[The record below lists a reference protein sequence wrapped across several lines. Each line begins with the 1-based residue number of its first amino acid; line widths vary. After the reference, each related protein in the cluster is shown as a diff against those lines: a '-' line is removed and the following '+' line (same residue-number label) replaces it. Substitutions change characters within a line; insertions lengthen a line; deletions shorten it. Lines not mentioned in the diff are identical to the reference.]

1 MDENENLR
9 PDVSW
14 LLEKGKIDE
23 DAFCKMFV
31 ERHPLICINGVFYDY
46 DGVITDESVLAAE
59 INSIISEFVK
69 TSLSMKIKNIIDLLR
84 IYCRS
89 DALPLYED
97 RIFLKNGTLYLD
109 GRFEEEKCFC
119 MNRLNINYSIEHKS
133 CPVWLKFIDEL
144 FYEEDIPAV
153 QEYLGYLLIPSTRG
167 QKMMIIKG
175 EGGEGKS
182 RIGIVLKKIFGA
194 SLYTGSLQKVE
205 NSPFARAC
213 LEDML
218 VFLDDDLKLG
228 ALPDTNYIKSIVT
241 AEEEMD
247 VEKKGKQSYQSRIY
261 SRLLAFGNGFLVSL
275 YDRSMGFFRRQLIIS
290 TKPVP
295 EDRVN
300 DPFLADKMCEEA
312 EQIFWWMLAGLW
324 RLIKNNYRF
333 TESERSIANREE
345 AMKQGSNYE
354 DFAESE
360 GYIEFAP
367 DYVITS
373 QMLVEIYKVWCHE
386 NGAKLGN
393 TQSMLTFFKNNSGK
407 YGITPSNKIKIKG
420 ETRKVRGFKGMRPC
434 FTRYPSGNAGLGPV
448 AYSTNVTI
456 EDTSYD
462 DD

>member
-153 QEYLGYLLIPSTRG
+153 QEYLGYLLIPS
-167 QKMMIIKG
+167 I
-175 EGGEGKS
+175 
-182 RIGIVLKKIFGA
+182 LPLPA
-194 SLYTGSLQKVE
+194 YTPLQAT
-205 NSPFARAC
+205 P
-213 LEDML
+213 
-218 VFLDDDLKLG
+218 
-228 ALPDTNYIKSIVT
+228 I
-241 AEEEMD
+241 
-247 VEKKGKQSYQSRIY
+247 
-261 SRLLAFGNGFLVSL
+261 
-275 YDRSMGFFRRQLIIS
+275 RSGTMRRWRHWW
-290 TKPVP
+290 
-295 EDRVN
+295 RV
-300 DPFLADKMCEEA
+300 
-312 EQIFWWMLAGLW
+312 
-324 RLIKNNYRF
+324 
-333 TESERSIANREE
+333 
-345 AMKQGSNYE
+345 
-354 DFAESE
+354 
-360 GYIEFAP
+360 
-367 DYVITS
+367 
-373 QMLVEIYKVWCHE
+373 
-386 NGAKLGN
+386 
-393 TQSMLTFFKNNSGK
+393 
-407 YGITPSNKIKIKG
+407 
-420 ETRKVRGFKGMRPC
+420 
-434 FTRYPSGNAGLGPV
+434 SGNA
-448 AYSTNVTI
+448 ASTRR
-456 EDTSYD
+456 
-462 DD
+462 